1 MSSVAVFLHP
11 SILTFLGVASIPA
24 LLLSKRGALAAVNR
38 GFFLIVGGV
47 SIISLAT
54 LIDYLVQVVI
64 SLDLKALMSTWLWQE
79 QSFILA
85 VFFYFPGTIMAAI
98 GLASWLPAVQRLDRE
113 IQRREQTEREL
124 IELSKELERLAVKA
138 EEASHAKSEFLASMS
153 HELRTPL
160 NAIIGFSEM
169 IATEM
174 FGSVEKP
181 QYVEYGALIQKSGT
195 HLLELVGDILD
206 IAKIEA
212 GEMELKETEINI
224 CETVS
229 DCLPILAPQLETAGI
244 YVEIED
250 RTDICHLMA
259 DRRVVKQMI
268 INLLSNGVKFSPNG
282 GKLIVR
288 LQANNGAVDVTVI
301 DHGIGMRPD
310 QVDFVLK
317 PFSQI
322 QQVSTRSHEGTG
334 LGLTIV
340 KQMIELHGGTIG
352 IDTQPGNGTA
362 VTLRFPASRTISDS
376 C

>member
-1 MSSVAVFLHP
+1 M
-11 SILTFLGVASIPA
+11 
-24 LLLSKRGALAAVNR
+24 SKRSALATVNR
-38 GFFLIVGGV
+38 GFFLVVVGV

-54 LIDYLVQVVI
+54 LVDYLIQVAI
-64 SLDLKALMSTWLWQE
+64 SLDMKTLMSTWLWQE

-85 VFFYFPGTIMAAI
+85 VFFYFPGTIMAAV

-174 FGSVEKP
+174 FGSVDKP
-181 QYVEYGALIQKSGT
+181 QYVEYGALIQRSGI
-195 HLLELVGDILD
+195 HLLDIVGDILD

-212 GEMELKETEINI
+212 GEMELKETVVDIY
-224 CETVS
+224 ETVS
-229 DCLPILAPQLETAGI
+229 DCLPILAPQLEEVGI
-244 YVEIED
+244 YTEI
-250 RTDICHLMA
+250 RRKSVVGHLLA

-268 INLLSNGVKFSPNG
+268 INLLSNGIKFSPAG
-282 GKLIVR
+282 GKIEIYLGEFE
-288 LQANNGAVDVTVI
+288 GAVELTVV

-322 QQVSTRSHEGTG
+322 EQVSTRSHEGTG

-340 KQMIELHGGTIG
+340 KQMIELHGGSIA
-352 IDTQPGNGTA
+352 IDTEPDTGTA
-362 VTLRFPASRTISDS
+362 VTLRFPPDRTVTIS
-376 C
+376 

>member
-282 GKLIVR
+282 GKIIVR
-288 LQANNGAVDVTVI
+288 LQENNGAVDVTVI

>member
-1 MSSVAVFLHP
+1 MSTAAVFLHP

-24 LLLSKRGALAAVNR
+24 LLMSKRSALATVNR
-38 GFFLIVGGV
+38 GFFLVVVGV

-54 LIDYLVQVVI
+54 LVDYLIQVAI
-64 SLDLKALMSTWLWQE
+64 SLDMKTLMSTWLWQE

-85 VFFYFPGTIMAAI
+85 VFFYFPGTIMAAV

-174 FGSVEKP
+174 FGSVDKP
-181 QYVEYGALIQKSGT
+181 QYVEYGALIQRSGI
-195 HLLELVGDILD
+195 HLLDIVGDILD

-212 GEMELKETEINI
+212 GEMELKETVVDIY
-224 CETVS
+224 ETVS
-229 DCLPILAPQLETAGI
+229 DCLPILAPQLEEVGI
-244 YVEIED
+244 YTEI
-250 RTDICHLMA
+250 RRKSVVGHLLA

-268 INLLSNGVKFSPNG
+268 INLLSNRIKFSTAG
-282 GKLIVR
+282 GKIEIYLGEFE
-288 LQANNGAVDVTVI
+288 GAVELTVV

-322 QQVSTRSHEGTG
+322 EQVSTRSHEGTG

-340 KQMIELHGGTIG
+340 KQMIELHGGSIA
-352 IDTQPGNGTA
+352 IDTEPDTGTA
-362 VTLRFPASRTISDS
+362 VTLRFPPDRTVTIS
-376 C
+376 

>member
-1 MSSVAVFLHP
+1 MSTAAVFLHP

-24 LLLSKRGALAAVNR
+24 LLMSKRSALATVNR
-38 GFFLIVGGV
+38 GFFLVVVGV

-54 LIDYLVQVVI
+54 LVDYLIQVAI
-64 SLDLKALMSTWLWQE
+64 SLDMKTLMSTWLWQE

-85 VFFYFPGTIMAAI
+85 VFFYFPGTIMAAV

-174 FGSVEKP
+174 FGSVDKP
-181 QYVEYGALIQKSGT
+181 QYVEYGALIQRSGI
-195 HLLELVGDILD
+195 HLLDIVGDILD

-212 GEMELKETEINI
+212 GEMELKETVVDIY
-224 CETVS
+224 ETVS
-229 DCLPILAPQLETAGI
+229 DCLPILAPQLEEVGI
-244 YVEIED
+244 YTEI
-250 RTDICHLMA
+250 RRKSVVGHLLA

-268 INLLSNGVKFSPNG
+268 INLLSNGIKFSPAG
-282 GKLIVR
+282 GKIEIYLGEFE
-288 LQANNGAVDVTVI
+288 GAVELTVV

-322 QQVSTRSHEGTG
+322 EQVSTRSHEGTG

-340 KQMIELHGGTIG
+340 KQMIELHGGSIA
-352 IDTQPGNGTA
+352 IDTEPDTGTA
-362 VTLRFPASRTISDS
+362 VTLRFPPDRTVTIS
-376 C
+376 